1 MERGSSAKLQVRGHR
16 QWTPLA
22 RALTAAGDR
31 WTLLIV
37 LALSHETLRLSV
49 LRSRLPG
56 VSSGVLDHHLGQMTA
71 LGLLSRQ
78 RYREMPP
85 RVEVALTQ
93 AGSELLPIAAALAR
107 WGMRHEWPPP
117 PVSVYVR
124 ADAVLRQLPA
134 LLEEEDDLPDGTVE
148 AVVGEGEECT
158 AHWFQIAEGRL
169 RPSSERPVKATVRIE
184 GDDRAWIA
192 ALGPERDYSGLN
204 LAGRRKLAQRVLDSL
219 PRTVA
224 LEPNGALDGEPGGAS
239 APGEPA
245 FDGVVSEG
253 RAGRYGSASP
263 DGGMTTAP
271 TATEDGAASREPA
284 RLTGGDPRADP
295 SERRE
300 DDAGQEQPIP

>member
-22 RALTAAGDR
+22 RALTATGDR

-37 LALSHETLRLSV
+37 LALSHERLRLSV

-85 RVEVALTQ
+85 RVEVSLTQ

-117 PVSVYVR
+117 PGSVYVR

-134 LLEEEDDLPDGTVE
+134 LLEEEDDLPNGTVE
-148 AVVGEGEECT
+148 AVVGEGEERT
-158 AHWFQIAEGRL
+158 AHWFKIAEGRL
-169 RPSSERPVKATVRIE
+169 RPSAARATKATVRIE
-184 GDDRAWIA
+184 GNDQAWIA
-192 ALGPERDYSGLN
+192 ALGPDRDYSGLN

-219 PRTVA
+219 PRTIA
-224 LEPNGALDGEPGGAS
+224 FEQDGALDGGPGHAS
-239 APGEPA
+239 AVDDDA
-245 FDGVVSEG
+245 LDGVVSEG
-253 RAGRYGSASP
+253 RAGRRGNAP
-263 DGGMTTAP
+263 LDGEMTTAP
-271 TATEDGAASREPA
+271 AAPEERAARRETGQ
-284 RLTGGDPRADP
+284 LTGVDLQDD
-295 SERRE
+295 E
-300 DDAGQEQPIP
+300 D

>member
-1 MERGSSAKLQVRGHR
+1 
-16 QWTPLA
+16 
-22 RALTAAGDR
+22 
-31 WTLLIV
+31 LLIV

-71 LGLLSRQ
+71 LGLLSRE

-85 RVEVALTQ
+85 RVEVSLTQ

-117 PVSVYVR
+117 PGSVYVR

-134 LLEEEDDLPDGTVE
+134 LLEEEDDLPNGTIE
-148 AVVGEGEECT
+148 AVVGEGEERT
-158 AHWFQIAEGRL
+158 AHWFKIDEGRL
-169 RPSSERPVKATVRIE
+169 RPAAERAAKATVTIE

-192 ALGPERDYSGLN
+192 ALGPDRDYSGLN

-224 LEPNGALDGEPGGAS
+224 FEHDGALDGEPGDAS
-239 APGEPA
+239 VA
-245 FDGVVSEG
+245 DDDVLDDVVPEG
-253 RAGRYGSASP
+253 RTGRYGTS
-263 DGGMTTAP
+263 M
-271 TATEDGAASREPA
+271 A
-284 RLTGGDPRADP
+284 R
-295 SERRE
+295 
-300 DDAGQEQPIP
+300 